1 MIQILIALLLGVAA
15 GCVTGLTPGVHIN
28 LVSLLLFTSSAF
40 FLKYTTPLVLVVF
53 IVAMSITH
61 TFLDFIPSIFLGAP
75 DDDTA
80 LSVLPGHRF
89 LLKGEGYGAVK
100 LTLIGSFFALFLILL
115 MTPIF
120 IFCLPKV
127 YPFIKQYMA
136 FILIA
141 ASCFLIFKEEKS
153 RFWALTLFLLS
164 GILGIATLN
173 LAVIKQPLFPLLSG
187 LFGMSMLTI
196 SFFKNVKIPPQKI
209 TTIKIETKESV
220 RALGASLVAAPLVS
234 FLPGLGS
241 AQAAVIGSE
250 VGGKLGQK
258 GFLVLL
264 GAINTIVMG
273 LSFVALYVIQKPRT
287 GSAVIIGK
295 LLESFTLNH
304 LLLFLAVS
312 LVAGCIATF
321 LTLVFAKLFARGISK
336 LNYRYVCLSI
346 IILIAALTIPLS
358 GLLGLLVLFTATSI
372 GLIAALKG
380 IKRMHLMGCLLLP
393 VILYFL

>member
-28 LVSLLLFTSSAF
+28 LVALLLFTYSSF
-40 FLKYTTPLVLVVF
+40 FLEYTTTLVLVVF
-53 IVAMSITH
+53 IISMAITH

-89 LLKGEGYGAVK
+89 LLKGQGYGAVK
-100 LTLIGSFFALFLILL
+100 LTLIGSFSALFIILL
-115 MTPIF
+115 MTPVF

-141 ASCFLIFKEEKS
+141 ASCFLIFKEKKN
-153 RFWALTLFLLS
+153 RFWALMLFLLS

-187 LFGMSMLTI
+187 LFGISLLTV
-196 SFFKNVKIPPQKI
+196 SFLRNIKIPLQKI
-209 TTIKIETKESV
+209 TTIKIKPKESMK
-220 RALGASLVAAPLVS
+220 ALGASIIAGPLVS

-250 VGGKLGQK
+250 IAGKLSRK

-273 LSFVALYVIQKPRT
+273 LSFVALYVIQKSRT
-287 GSAVIIGK
+287 GAAVIVGK

-304 LLLFLAVS
+304 LLLFLTVA
-312 LVAGCIATF
+312 LVAGSIATF
-321 LTLVFAKLFARGISK
+321 LTLEFAKLFARGISK
-336 LNYRYVCLSI
+336 LNYRYLCLGI
-346 IILIAALTIPLS
+346 IALVTILTIPLS
-358 GLLGLLVLFTATSI
+358 GIFGLLVLFTGTSI
-372 GLIAALKG
+372 GIVAALKG
-380 IKRMHLMGCLLLP
+380 IRKMHLMGCLLLP

>member
-15 GCVTGLTPGVHIN
+15 GCITGLTPGIHIN
-28 LVSLLLFTSSAF
+28 LVALLLFTFSPF

-53 IVAMSITH
+53 IIAMSITH

-80 LSVLPGHRF
+80 LSVLPGHKF
-89 LLKGEGYGAVK
+89 LLKGQGYGAVK
-100 LTLIGSFFALFLILL
+100 LTLIGSFWALFLILL
-115 MTPIF
+115 MTPVF
-120 IFCLPKV
+120 IFGLPKV
-127 YPFIKQYMA
+127 YPFIKEYMA

-141 ASCFLIFKEEKS
+141 ASCFLIFKEKKS
-153 RFWALTLFLLS
+153 KFWALTLFFLS
-164 GILGIATLN
+164 GILGVATLN

-187 LFGMSMLTI
+187 LFGVSMLAF
-196 SFFKNVKIPPQKI
+196 SFLQNVKIPPQKI
-209 TTIKIETKESV
+209 TTIKIKPKESAK
-220 RALGASLVAAPLVS
+220 ALGASLIGGPLVS

-241 AQAAVIGSE
+241 AQAAVISSE
-250 VGGKLGQK
+250 IGGKLSQK

-273 LSFVALYVIQKPRT
+273 LSFVALYAIQKPRT
-287 GSAVIIGK
+287 GAAVIVGK

-304 LLLFLAVS
+304 LLLFLAVA

-321 LTLVFAKLFARGISK
+321 LTLEFAKLFAHTISK
-336 LNYRYVCLSI
+336 LNYRYLCLSI

-372 GLIAALKG
+372 GLIAAIKG